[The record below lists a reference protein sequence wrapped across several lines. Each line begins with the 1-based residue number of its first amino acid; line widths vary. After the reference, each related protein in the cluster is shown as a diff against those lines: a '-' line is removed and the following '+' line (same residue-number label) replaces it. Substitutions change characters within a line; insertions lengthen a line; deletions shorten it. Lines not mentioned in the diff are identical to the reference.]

1 VRISTGVEDLHVH
14 EWKHGYATDMMEAGV
29 EECLALKAAGHT
41 NPETHW
47 IYTNIDKRLA
57 RTVAESLN
65 KLHAEREKAGP
76 GAVTDRTG
84 FVN

>member
-1 VRISTGVEDLHVH
+1 
-14 EWKHGYATDMMEAGV
+14 MMEAGV

>member
-1 VRISTGVEDLHVH
+1 
-14 EWKHGYATDMMEAGV
+14 V
-29 EECLALKAAGHT
+29 EERLAMRAVGHT

-57 RTVAESLN
+57 GEIAE
-65 KLHAEREKAGP
+65 KLDRLRARREKG
-76 GAVTDRTG
+76 GESVTDGTE